1 MTEMA
6 HFFAGIALAVVNGSG
21 ITDFAFILLCNIVIV
36 GSAWIISGW
45 AAALPASIGLRKQ
58 VNSMTVLLEHI
69 DKDATSRPVEMRQKL
84 ADKYS
89 LNILNFKVLAID
101 HIRDSMKLEIVYSS
115 APQDLTGSTTRQI
128 DDTTPAE

>member
-1 MTEMA
+1 
-6 HFFAGIALAVVNGSG
+6 
-21 ITDFAFILLCNIVIV
+21 
-36 GSAWIISGW
+36 
-45 AAALPASIGLRKQ
+45 
-58 VNSMTVLLEHI
+58 MTVLLEHI